1 MPHQAGHRRHCL
13 SWALALALG
22 LGTASAAQATP
33 ELEDRTRVITTYS
46 ERPDG
51 SVVENRGSTVVV
63 GRHLLTVLHNLQP
76 QATRGA
82 TRVSSYV
89 GGYPVTPILA
99 DANLDIAVLPIPAA
113 LCAQWCTRQTSLPAR
128 DPNLNES
135 IRWYRK
141 PATGTAVAPGWHA
154 ARVLGR
160 TWSLASEDGA
170 QTTDDCAS
178 GLVLEVNRPF
188 RPGISGGG
196 VWGADNRLVG
206 IAQGSFRTL
215 DGRET
220 GYFKPLRCI
229 RASLAAAITGRPA
242 RDSLASLTQ
251 GSSIGASFRFRRSH
265 VQATAHFHGEAQPVS
280 R

>member
-1 MPHQAGHRRHCL
+1 MPHHAGCRHHCL
-13 SWALALALG
+13 SWALVLALG
-22 LGTASAAQATP
+22 LGTANAAQATP

-46 ERPDG
+46 EQPDG

-63 GRHLLTVLHNLQP
+63 GHYLLTVLHNLQP
-76 QATRGA
+76 PAARGA

-99 DANLDIAVLPIPAA
+99 DAAMDIAILPVPPA
-113 LCAQWCTRQTSLPAR
+113 LCPQWCTRVSALPAL
-128 DPNLNES
+128 DPSLNDP

-141 PATGTAVAPGWHA
+141 PATGTTAIPGWHTA
-154 ARVLGR
+154 TVMGR
-160 TWSLASEDGA
+160 TWSLPGKDDANTS
-170 QTTDDCAS
+170 DDCGS
-178 GLVLEVNRPF
+178 GLVFEVDRPF
-188 RPGISGGG
+188 RPGISGAG

-206 IAQGSFRTL
+206 IAQGSFRTR

-229 RASLAAAITGRPA
+229 RGPLGAAIAGGPA
-242 RDSLASLTQ
+242 RDTLASLTQ
-251 GSSIGASFRFRRSH
+251 GSTIGASFRFRRSH
-265 VQATAHFHGEAQPVS
+265 VQATAHFHGEAQPVP